1 MGRLISTHNIPSN
14 TIINDVEIG
23 NPIELIKGVFIWHKD
38 NFPNAFINED
48 LTLEY
53 EEVQQ

>member
-1 MGRLISTHNIPSN
+1 MGRLISIHNIPSN